1 MRAQMALETQNIN
14 ETNEIPTPKSKF
26 TEISDVNQE
35 KLVINSRKFQ
45 HRSYS
50 TDELESL
57 RFVGLKEQQRKWK
70 QVYQSLESD
79 VAKDYDGLR
88 VPNNQN
94 KKQQKK
100 KKKEKSVLEAC
111 HMDLDNHVQ
120 MGDIG
125 LEVNSLQEHVVSAL
139 DMGREGDAQSNGGLE
154 TKDVGRI
161 ENQNSKGLSY
171 SRSEME
177 VLRFVDVEEQE
188 RWWKEV
194 YDKLS
199 PYIVEEFDLLWAPNN
214 QKQQQPQ
221 NASSKQSAG
230 KKMDPSQCLS
240 DVSALK
246 TTKGPNVLNVCGD
259 TLHENGNGMY
269 IEESVDEY
277 ENTIDEHNS
286 SSDEYDSIQRPAFF
300 VEGEPDFESGPPED
314 GWEYLRRVRWE
325 SAHIPKVKVVKL
337 NSSKLTSEQTA
348 YMPSIPEI
356 TKCPQNL
363 LPLKDWENVFLADF
377 SELRQEISVLES
389 SYNELDKPTPTKQSY
404 SLQQLKKST
413 PTLTTIL
420 GMDAISRAATLRNSI
435 SSLETADVLSRDD
448 CLWLFALCAAVD
460 TPLHADTCASLR
472 CLLRKCSSL
481 MALKSEPDEEVAMW
495 SILVTIAGKYF
506 GQLDTSYKN
515 ENP

>member
-314 GWEYLRRVRWE
+314 GWEYLRRV
-325 SAHIPKVKVVKL
+325 S
-337 NSSKLTSEQTA
+337 
-348 YMPSIPEI
+348 
-356 TKCPQNL
+356 
-363 LPLKDWENVFLADF
+363 FLACLTVGTHSMIWEISWDGI
-377 SELRQEISVLES
+377 EISVLES